1 MKSSSA
7 LRRGAIV
14 SSLALV
20 GVLISTAPSVAAQT
34 SHTCN
39 GLPATLVG
47 TSGNDVL
54 VGTDGKDVI
63 VALGGN
69 DTVDG
74 LRGSD
79 VICGGSGDDT
89 LIGGRGHDVLVGDDG
104 KDRLEGNRGRD
115 DLYGGAGSDV
125 LLGGKDPDRLW
136 GNNGADTL
144 NGNNGADELRGG
156 KSNDTI
162 VGGNKA
168 DKIWGGD
175 GDDYCDSLDE
185 VVSGCE
191 DGVTPGSP
199 LSTGPSVACNQAD
212 IVNYFEAAVG
222 QQSQSTIGQ
231 VRTELI
237 GLINQTRSFCG
248 LPGLTEFDVATE
260 NAQEFND
267 VLRDQKNS
275 WINDDGTYIVDGIDS
290 DFFDRPYELERDDDG
305 KLVYRDEEGK
315 VVGPSEGETT
325 RDYYPWFAHG
335 DAFLIPGYT
344 VGENLG
350 FNSGTD
356 DVTEIHLGL
365 VASVGHF
372 CNIVNP
378 AYDLVGIG
386 ATTYSNGET
395 DFEPS
400 NGMIITEH
408 FAGRSDPASGQT
420 PSVCR

>member
-1 MKSSSA
+1 M
-7 LRRGAIV
+7 

-54 VGTDGKDVI
+54 VGTDGRDVI

-136 GNNGADTL
+136 GNNGSDTL

-156 KSNDTI
+156 KANDTI
-162 VGGNKA
+162 VGGNKT
-168 DKIWGGD
+168 DKIWGGN

-222 QQSQSTIGQ
+222 QQSQSTTGD
-231 VRTELI
+231 VRTQLV

-248 LPGLTEFDVATE
+248 LPDLTVLSDATAY
-260 NAQEFND
+260 AQGYTED
-267 VLRDQKNS
+267 LRD
-275 WINDDGTYIVDGIDS
+275 
-290 DFFDRPYELERDDDG
+290 G
-305 KLVYRDEEGK
+305 KDIWV
-315 VVGPSEGETT
+315 SQGEPNGF
-325 RDYYPWFAHG
+325 PWFQHG
-335 DAFLIPGYT
+335 DAFVQILGDGGIVT

-350 FNSGTD
+350 FNSGTN
-356 DVTEIHLGL
+356 DVTAIHLGL
-365 VASVGHF
+365 VESGGHL
-372 CNIVNP
+372 CNILNP
-378 AYDLVGIG
+378 NFDFVGIG
-386 ATTYSNGET
+386 ATTYEEGRTNFGS
-395 DFEPS
+395 F

-408 FAGRSDPASGQT
+408 FAGDNSRSQPSQSEIVVKWKFDDPSATRPMSLDPVNNPGWDERPNQ
-420 PSVCR
+420 PSDRTTINCFY